1 MSSSRCKRHA
11 KTPPTIIDLDHV
23 LIAIAQCIPV
33 ANDVMAF
40 LAALPASSRSRPLTA
55 LYQLLQDPRR
65 HVLAHVQKP
74 LDALWPLLR
83 LDRITPAATSLVR
96 DAMPVIP
103 SASAGT
109 LSAARPSDLDAL
121 EWLELWS
128 TKLTHYKHVEDDA
141 VYDRSQL
148 CSVLRQCHKLQ
159 VVDTSSAID
168 VPSSIA
174 FFEAVATPLHGARP
188 LAITS
193 SQPAA
198 IVDFIL
204 LSTPDWIRRGALKI
218 VFFAHYEILDAQAL
232 VLAAALPRTTS
243 PLGVVLEIKNA
254 RLSLQSY
261 LALGEAL
268 TTCRRV
274 AIELPSTRSKK
285 FRAEA
290 AKRHIRYHY
299 GRTTERTRC
308 LVLESPMDGA

>member
-1 MSSSRCKRHA
+1 MSSSSKRQA

-33 ANDVMAF
+33 AKDVMAF
-40 LAALPASSRSRPLTA
+40 LAALPASARSRPLTA

-65 HVLAHVQKP
+65 HVLATESEP

-83 LDRITPAATSLVR
+83 LDVITPAATSLVR

-174 FFEAVATPLHGARP
+174 FFEAVTTPLHGARP
-188 LAITS
+188 LTITS

-198 IVDFIL
+198 IFRNL
-204 LSTPDWIRRGALKI
+204 LVSMPRSIRHGCGKI
-218 VFFAHYEILDAQAL
+218 ELIGSGMRDEDASA
-232 VLAAALPRTTS
+232 LAAALRHTAS
-243 PLGVVLEIKNA
+243 PHGAILDFSDV
-254 RLSLQSY
+254 RLSVQSY
-261 LALGEAL
+261 LALGDAL

-274 AIELPSTRSKK
+274 SIELPRIRSEVFKS
-285 FRAEA
+285 EA
-290 AKRHIRYHY
+290 AKRHIRYRY
-299 GRTTERTRC
+299 GRTSRRLRC
-308 LVLESPMDGA
+308 LVLQSPMDGA